1 MPYFLRAS
9 ELHIVSW
16 LNPFSKAFLKIYY
29 FPKIIYHILGPSKV
43 TGWSIFNYFNKVSL
57 EHLLNQKCYRLFF
70 KASLKIPKL
79 LPGSQKDIFVTLLK
93 SIRRFLFS
101 TIMNWVI
108 SVRPKLK
115 SDLTILYL
123 KALTLVNVK
132 FFQVQVLWK
141 WLRRHIRKTGCFQ
154 DIPVLKKISLLKK
167 QLFGISTCF
176 KEVHVLNNYFCR
188 RKTSSETVPLLKK
201 YLSLRSS
208 LLEKI
213 LLPKSTNKKEVA
225 AEDNRYSEK
234 KKNLFAKK

>member
-29 FPKIIYHILGPSKV
+29 FQKIIYHILGSSKV

-123 KALTLVNVK
+123 KALTLVNGK
-132 FFQVQVLWK
+132 FFSSTSTMKMIAQTYQKNWMFS
-141 WLRRHIRKTGCFQ
+141 RHSC
-154 DIPVLKKISLLKK
+154 S
-167 QLFGISTCF
+167 
-176 KEVHVLNNYFCR
+176 
-188 RKTSSETVPLLKK
+188 
-201 YLSLRSS
+201 
-208 LLEKI
+208 
-213 LLPKSTNKKEVA
+213 
-225 AEDNRYSEK
+225 
-234 KKNLFAKK
+234 